1 MKPAT
6 HIWFA
11 ILLAVDQSMVVLWCH
26 TKTYWCLLWR
36 HFRSLSS
43 EHFKGLTIGRMYF
56 PSIVNFTI
64 ARWLSSSIDY
74 VITAE
79 RVRYHATPSTVTWK
93 GRGTRLGHS
102 FQLIF
107 DLLKHVLYHDKTP
120 NAIMLHPAC
129 KMKHG
134 LKYHLSIQYSFRIR
148 MLFSDNS
155 MREMTH
161 YFDII
166 TAKSIIFYL
175 IDDDSKSIMMFDLM
189 MAWYRLVSCSFEII
203 R

>member
-1 MKPAT
+1 
-6 HIWFA
+6 
-11 ILLAVDQSMVVLWCH
+11 
-26 TKTYWCLLWR
+26 
-36 HFRSLSS
+36 
-43 EHFKGLTIGRMYF
+43 
-56 PSIVNFTI
+56 
-64 ARWLSSSIDY
+64 
-74 VITAE
+74 
-79 RVRYHATPSTVTWK
+79 
-93 GRGTRLGHS
+93 
-102 FQLIF
+102 
-107 DLLKHVLYHDKTP
+107 
-120 NAIMLHPAC
+120 
-129 KMKHG
+129 MKHG

-189 MAWYRLVSCSFEII
+189 MAWYRLVSGSFEII